1 MAKKDK
7 FIIFDVFTGKFVDD
21 MPEETDFEEFI
32 AIAEA
37 EKEIA
42 LKMIKQKLNK
52 IDHTDYEESTD

>member
-37 EKEIA
+37 KKEIA
-42 LKMIKQKLNK
+42 LKMIKQKLDK